1 MAEIN
6 RIHPKEKMRQMS
18 ARQMVA
24 DLRANRP
31 VGRIEL
37 VVLRVYPRRMVST
50 SRYTGPVA
58 AACGRDESGLV
69 GIVLW
74 DEQVKNVQI
83 GDIIRIESGWCRER
97 EGELVVSSGKN
108 GRLTVIDR

>member
-1 MAEIN
+1 MAGIN
-6 RIHPKEKMRQMS
+6 RIHQTEKMRQMS

-24 DLRANRP
+24 DLRANRA

-50 SRYTGPVA
+50 NRYTGPVA
-58 AACGRDESGLV
+58 AACGRDESGIV

-74 DEQVKNVQI
+74 DEQVKTVQT
-83 GDIIRIESGWCRER
+83 GDIIRIEYGWCRER
-97 EGELVVSSGKN
+97 EGELVVSTGKN
-108 GRLTVIDR
+108 GRLTVLDR

>member
-6 RIHPKEKMRQMS
+6 RIHQMEKMRQMS

-24 DLRANRP
+24 DLRANRG
-31 VGRIEL
+31 VSRIEL

-50 SRYTGPVA
+50 TRYTGPVA
-58 AACGRDESGLV
+58 AACVRDESGLV

-74 DEQVKNVQI
+74 DEQVKSVQT

-97 EGELVVSSGKN
+97 EGELVVSTGKN
-108 GRLTVIDR
+108 GRLTVLDR

>member
-6 RIHPKEKMRQMS
+6 RIHPNEKMRQMS

-24 DLRANRP
+24 DLRANRAI
-31 VGRIEL
+31 GRIEL

-58 AACGRDESGLV
+58 AACGMDESGLV